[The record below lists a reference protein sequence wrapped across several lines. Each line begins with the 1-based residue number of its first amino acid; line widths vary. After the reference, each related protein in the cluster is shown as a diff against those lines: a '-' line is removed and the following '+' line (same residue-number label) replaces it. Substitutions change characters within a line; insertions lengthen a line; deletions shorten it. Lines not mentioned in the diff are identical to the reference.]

1 MFEVPS
7 EIIHK
12 LLDTTSIP
20 TSLSAILDK
29 VTPESP
35 LDIEGAAEIIRIYR
49 TDANVLGEVTGRAKR
64 VKIETLGNSVKFFIP
79 IYLSNVCVNDCL
91 YCSYRMGHGSMPR
104 KTLNEAEFRHE
115 LEEVLGM
122 GYRVLELVTS
132 ESPELK
138 NNYQLAKY
146 VSIAREMVNKVS
158 QTEEKPEVILMSWAL
173 ADDEF
178 KAVRDAG
185 CDAFYLW
192 QETYDKEIY
201 LELHPVGT
209 PKSDFE
215 WRIGVFERAMN
226 AGFERVG
233 LGVLFGLT
241 PWEFEV
247 LALIAHGKYLENSY
261 GYRVDVIGIPRFK
274 PAEGAPMQAPPYPV
288 SDDELRLAVALYRLA
303 FPYANVVL
311 NTREKLNL
319 VLDLLAGGGSEMNM
333 ACAIYPGGYT
343 EHSDAR
349 QFEHYSYPT
358 DKTLEML
365 IGKGYSPSHFV
376 TKSAKKNQT

>member
-7 EIIHK
+7 KNIHK
-12 LLDTTSIP
+12 LLEITSAQR
-20 TSLSAILDK
+20 SLSAIIDK
-29 VTPESP
+29 ITPVNP
-35 LDIEGAAEIIRIYR
+35 LDIEAAAQIINAFRV
-49 TDANVLGEVTGRAKR
+49 DAKVLGEVTRKANQIKL
-64 VKIETLGNSVKFFIP
+64 ETLGNTIKFFIP

-91 YCSYRMGHGSMPR
+91 YCSYRMGHSSMPR
-104 KTLNEAEFRHE
+104 KTLTEAEFRNE
-115 LEEVLGM
+115 LEQVLGM

-138 NNYQLAKY
+138 INKQLAKY
-146 VSIAREMVNKVS
+146 VSIAREMVDKAS
-158 QTEEKPEVILMSWAL
+158 QAEEKPEVLLMSWAL
-173 ADDEF
+173 RDDEF

-192 QETYDKEIY
+192 QETYDRDIY
-201 LELHPVGT
+201 NSLHPEGT
-209 PKSDFE
+209 PKADFE
-215 WRIGVFERAMN
+215 WRTSAFERALN

-233 LGVLFGLT
+233 LGVLFGLG

-247 LALIAHGKYLENSY
+247 LSLIAHGKYLETTS
-261 GYRVDVIGIPRFK
+261 GHPIDVIGIPRFK

-288 SDDELRLAVALYRLA
+288 SDDDLRLAVALNRLA
-303 FPYANVVL
+303 FPYTNVFL

-319 VLDLLAGGGSEMNM
+319 VLDLLEGGGSEMNM

-349 QFEHYSYPT
+349 QFEHYSFPT
-358 DKTLEML
+358 ERTLEML

-376 TKSAKKNQT
+376 AKSKK